1 MYGCSNTW
9 TTAPSVTST
18 EDPSAWASTAADCRL
33 PVRVLVLLLSVFLT
47 VSVISLLL
55 AIGRVVSGLR
65 PPPAAFKA
73 SGVLLLLSDLGFECD
88 TAGFRFK
95 KKKKKL
101 ESGETGLRM
110 LYYLGLEELVRVVH
124 LYDRGIFRF

>member
-1 MYGCSNTW
+1 MYGCFNTW
-9 TTAPSVTST
+9 NTAPSVTFT
-18 EDPSAWASTAADCRL
+18 EDSLAWASTAADCRL

-88 TAGFRFK
+88 TAGFRF
-95 KKKKKL
+95 
-101 ESGETGLRM
+101 
-110 LYYLGLEELVRVVH
+110 
-124 LYDRGIFRF
+124 